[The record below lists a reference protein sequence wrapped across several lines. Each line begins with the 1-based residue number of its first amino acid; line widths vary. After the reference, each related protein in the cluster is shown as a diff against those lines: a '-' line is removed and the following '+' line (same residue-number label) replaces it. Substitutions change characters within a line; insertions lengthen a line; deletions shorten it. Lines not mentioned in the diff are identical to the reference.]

1 MEIGAIFLKNFR
13 KGKLKNDLKKK
24 IGPQIEPQIGLQAGV
39 QAQGSYPSASY
50 PLSHPLFPDSL
61 SSPGLDFCS
70 EHRVKALVRQGS
82 EAIYSLL
89 ENVRFDGN
97 YYGVKCVRLGG
108 WEYCW
113 ELAIRFQFF
122 GPVQGMAVEPE
133 SKVFRGKKRIVYR
146 SLVLINPYELWSEEL
161 VRRFRYLHDRLDFL
175 VARILFHECIHV
187 MVYLGKTFPR
197 NLGHTKIFLE
207 FREIL
212 QLSNSALLAPLRQEV
227 LDCLYRLAGLA
238 SPSGTSSQKKM
249 KLSLELCEFLL
260 HEKYCIEKT
269 DLAFGFSWN
278 NSKIARDYARIAAL
292 NAGPRPP
299 SNKKAW
305 NRELLRLQEA
315 LRDLYRGIDRHLIL
329 E

>member
-1 MEIGAIFLKNFR
+1 METAREF
-13 KGKLKNDLKKK
+13 KLKNVYLKKT
-24 IGPQIEPQIGLQAGV
+24 IGSQAGI
-39 QAQGSYPSASY
+39 QAGAQVHGSHPSVSYPILPS
-50 PLSHPLFPDSL
+50 PFPDGF
-61 SSPGLDFCS
+61 SSPDLDFYR
-70 EHRVKALVRQGS
+70 EHRIKALVRQGS

-113 ELAIRFQFF
+113 ELAIKFQFF
-122 GPVQGMAVEPE
+122 GAVQGMAVEPE
-133 SKVFRGKKRIVYR
+133 TRVFRSKKKIVYR
-146 SLVLINPYELWSEEL
+146 SLVLVNPYELWSEEL
-161 VRRFRYLHDRLDFL
+161 VRRFRYLQDRLDFL
-175 VARILFHECIHV
+175 IARILFHECIHV

-212 QLSNSALLAPLRQEV
+212 ELSNSALLGPLRQEV

-238 SPSGTSSQKKM
+238 SPPGTSPRKKL
-249 KLSLELCEFLL
+249 KISLELYEFLI

-278 NSKIARDYARIAAL
+278 NSKIARDYAWVAAL
-292 NAGPRPP
+292 KAGTCPP

-305 NRELLRLQEA
+305 NREVRKLQEA
-315 LRDLYRGIDRHLIL
+315 LRDFYRGIDRHLIL